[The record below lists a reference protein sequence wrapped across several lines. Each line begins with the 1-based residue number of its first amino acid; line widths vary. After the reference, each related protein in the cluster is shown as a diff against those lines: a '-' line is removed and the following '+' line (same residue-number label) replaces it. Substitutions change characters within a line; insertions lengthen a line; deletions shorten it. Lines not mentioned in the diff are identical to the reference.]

1 MEGKRAKAKMQR
13 ILKAN
18 KQEIMRLREMSR
30 RRERMMARMKAK
42 WLNNEEE
49 GGSSNLPIVD
59 DLQEMLAEVIS
70 KVVEEDEGKH
80 GGRHVTRTE
89 AEHKSNV
96 EEALSASVR
105 AQVSF
110 HLCNL
115 IKYLIFCQFVRYKIE
130 ISHVFHTHEIWIG

>member
-1 MEGKRAKAKMQR
+1 MCKRPLCWGRSKARKRKREKVMEGKRAKAKMQR

-70 KVVEEDEGKH
+70 KVVEEDEGKQ
-80 GGRHVTRTE
+80 GGL
-89 AEHKSNV
+89 AE
-96 EEALSASVR
+96 
-105 AQVSF
+105 Q
-110 HLCNL
+110 
-115 IKYLIFCQFVRYKIE
+115 
-130 ISHVFHTHEIWIG
+130 